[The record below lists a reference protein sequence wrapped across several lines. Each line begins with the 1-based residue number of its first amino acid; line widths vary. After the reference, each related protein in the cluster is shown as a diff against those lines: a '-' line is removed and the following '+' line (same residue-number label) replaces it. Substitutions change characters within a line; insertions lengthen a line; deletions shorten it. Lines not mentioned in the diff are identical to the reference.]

1 MWSAGPSW
9 RVRTEVGPCKP
20 MMLTWVTFYISSRE
34 PPPFWKNSSDIKIFG
49 ISEFWESWT
58 QSKND
63 DFWQKKSKIFS
74 ENSDQIF
81 EKKTFL
87 IWTQSLR
94 VQVTIVLLPKKFTQ
108 KNFEKFHQIFVIYFW
123 WTFIALRILYT
134 SDINRIKTLWPIPK
148 NLCWPIRI
156 EIFIRLGRIR
166 WNTAGD

>member
-63 DFWQKKSKIFS
+63 DFWQKKVENIF
-74 ENSDQIF
+74 
-81 EKKTFL
+81 
-87 IWTQSLR
+87 R
-94 VQVTIVLLPKKFTQ
+94 KFRSNFWE
-108 KNFEKFHQIFVIYFW
+108 KNFSYLNSKSPGPSNDRVITKKIHLKNFWKFSSNFRYLFLMNFYCAQNFIYIWYKSYQNFM
-123 WTFIALRILYT
+123 AN
-134 SDINRIKTLWPIPK
+134 S
-148 NLCWPIRI
+148 
-156 EIFIRLGRIR
+156 
-166 WNTAGD
+166 

>member
-63 DFWQKKSKIFS
+63 DFWQKKVENIFRKFRSNFWEKNFSYLNSKSPGPSNDRVIT
-74 ENSDQIF
+74 
-81 EKKTFL
+81 KKIHL
-87 IWTQSLR
+87 
-94 VQVTIVLLPKKFTQ
+94 
-108 KNFEKFHQIFVIYFW
+108 KNFENFHQIFVIYFW